1 MAIRY
6 TPLELD
12 EPLLFGIGLSGT
24 VSRADKQNLLALADR
39 CLERGKLHIILDMT
53 GLTAIGGGG
62 ARVLA
67 DFQLSLTSREGEAV
81 FVGAGKTVRRF
92 LRQRFDDMPLRFF
105 PSVEVAQARFTD
117 ADYLWDPDAEELAA
131 DLAAA
136 DHRDE
141 DAPTSTG
148 GVGAVAAF
156 EDDDLPSEAEI
167 DVEASTPAP
176 KSPRPERPERP
187 APRSTAATAKVR
199 DKVRD
204 EGRDAVQDVLDEFNG
219 REEEDPSS
227 GTGGRRKD
235 HHYTSLA
242 EAADELGRW
251 RPGEGDADFAIAL
264 RNLLF
269 SHGLAED
276 ALLLTRSE
284 DLLQDAR
291 NQWALPADGS
301 LATQLLEASG
311 PLTMLDLADGDLL
324 PAETELLE
332 HLTPDLL
339 LPIRVGDHLVATLLL
354 VRGDGERE
362 YSVAEHFALELLM
375 RLLAGALAGPA
386 ATPAAAAT
394 TSTSAADEPAPAT
407 TAPGVSEFSPTGRL
421 WTAADAGDDA
431 LADALMQMALKLPEA
446 NDAPHFWR
454 LLARQVWPVLPL
466 RCVGFLAPGV
476 TRPQVVAGNA
486 AAWDRLEMG
495 DGKLQHFLRA
505 MELPVRV
512 ANLPNFFRQT
522 RESLLDA
529 GVDWIVGLNWQDE
542 FLGSALLG
550 LEPSFTRQ
558 DLATLLTE
566 LFGEASRLL
575 HRLDTEPA
583 ATDVDLEIVRLLV
596 EQHEKRSQGPY
607 AITGAMVGPLRRL
620 SRAMGFTVEQERD
633 LIQGCLLRDLGL
645 AAREDA
651 LMGPR
656 AAMDPTQWPRFRQ
669 HPTEGASLLRGLQA
683 PQTVLDVVAAHH
695 ERFNGKGFPMG
706 LKGRQ
711 IPLAARIVKVVESWV
726 SLRTGDASRAPL
738 GAEEALELML
748 ADAGERLDPDI
759 VAVFTRSLQPELQ
772 RTGAGSP
779 PGA

>member
-1 MAIRY
+1 
-6 TPLELD
+6 
-12 EPLLFGIGLSGT
+12 
-24 VSRADKQNLLALADR
+24 
-39 CLERGKLHIILDMT
+39 
-53 GLTAIGGGG
+53 
-62 ARVLA
+62 
-67 DFQLSLTSREGEAV
+67 
-81 FVGAGKTVRRF
+81 
-92 LRQRFDDMPLRFF
+92 
-105 PSVEVAQARFTD
+105 
-117 ADYLWDPDAEELAA
+117 
-131 DLAAA
+131 
-136 DHRDE
+136 
-141 DAPTSTG
+141 
-148 GVGAVAAF
+148 
-156 EDDDLPSEAEI
+156 
-167 DVEASTPAP
+167 
-176 KSPRPERPERP
+176 
-187 APRSTAATAKVR
+187 
-199 DKVRD
+199 
-204 EGRDAVQDVLDEFNG
+204 VQDVLDEFNG

-227 GTGGRRKD
+227 GPGGRRKD

-550 LEPSFTRQ
+550 LESSFTRQ

>member
-39 CLERGKLHIILDMT
+39 CLARGKLHLILDMT
-53 GLTAIGGGG
+53 GLTALGGGG

-67 DFQLSLTSREGEAV
+67 DFQLSLTSRGGEAV

-92 LRQRFDDMPLRFF
+92 LRQRFDDLPLRFF
-105 PSVEVAQARFTD
+105 PSVEVAQSRFSDD
-117 ADYLWDPDAEELAA
+117 AYSWDPDAEELAA

-136 DHRDE
+136 DHDDE
-141 DAPTSTG
+141 DTVAACENVGAIAAFDDEEIAVEAPAAPT
-148 GVGAVAAF
+148 AA
-156 EDDDLPSEAEI
+156 
-167 DVEASTPAP
+167 
-176 KSPRPERPERP
+176 PRPPREAR
-187 APRSTAATAKVR
+187 APRR
-199 DKVRD
+199 GND
-204 EGRDAVQDVLDEFNG
+204 EAQAAVQDVLDEFNG
-219 REEEDPSS
+219 RDEEELAGP
-227 GTGGRRKD
+227 GGRRKD

-242 EAADELGRW
+242 EAAAELGRW

-291 NQWALPADGS
+291 AQWALPADGA
-301 LATQLLEASG
+301 LATQLLEAAG
-311 PLTMLDLADGDLL
+311 PLTMLDISDGDLL

-339 LPIRVGDHLVATLLL
+339 LPIRVDDELVATLLL
-354 VRGDGERE
+354 VRGEGDRE

-375 RLLAGALAGPA
+375 RLLAGALAAPATA
-386 ATPAAAAT
+386 ATATVATADPGAAAHG
-394 TSTSAADEPAPAT
+394 ADPAPALP
-407 TAPGVSEFSPTGRL
+407 ARDPEASEFSPTGRA
-421 WTAADAGDDA
+421 WTAADAHDDA
-431 LADALMQMALKLPEA
+431 LAEALMQLALKLPEA
-446 NDAPHFWR
+446 NDVPHFWR
-454 LLARQVWPVLPL
+454 LLARHVWPVLPL
-466 RCVGFLAPGV
+466 RCIGFVAPDV
-476 TRPQVVAGNA
+476 ARPQVVAGNGE
-486 AAWDRLEMG
+486 AWDRLDLG
-495 DGKLQHFLRA
+495 DEKLRHFLRQ
-505 MELPVRV
+505 MEMPVRA

-522 RESLLDA
+522 REALLAA

-550 LEPSFTRQ
+550 LEPSFGGD
-558 DLATLLTE
+558 DLPALLTE
-566 LFGEASRLL
+566 IFGEAARLL

-583 ATDVDLEIVRLLV
+583 VADVDLEILRLLV
-596 EQHEKRSQGPY
+596 EQNEKRCLGPY
-607 AITGAMVGPLRRL
+607 ALTAGMVGHLRRL
-620 SRAMGFTVEQERD
+620 SRAMGFSVEQERD
-633 LIQGCLLRDLGL
+633 LLQGCLLRDLGL

-683 PQTVLDVVAAHH
+683 PQTVVDVVAAHH
-695 ERFNGKGFPMG
+695 ERFNGKGFPLG

-711 IPLAARIVKVVESWV
+711 IPLAARIVKVVETWV
-726 SLRTGDASRAPL
+726 SLRTGDAARAPI
-738 GAEEALELML
+738 GADEALEMML
-748 ADAGERLDPDI
+748 RDAGERLDPDV
-759 VAVFTRSLQPELQ
+759 VAVFARSLQPEVE
-772 RTGAGSP
+772 RTGAAGT
-779 PGA
+779 AR